1 MKDQHL
7 QKEHQIYTVDQQH
20 NDFNLESGSNS
31 LKVELECNGL
41 ISSAPSSSSSANK
54 MNIKLEE
61 LTQMSPSDGVILHQ
75 QHHRSS
81 VVVGDGTNEEHRLE
95 VNF

>member
-1 MKDQHL
+1 MIESDS
-7 QKEHQIYTVDQQH
+7 
-20 NDFNLESGSNS
+20 NL

-41 ISSAPSSSSSANK
+41 VSSTPSSSSSANK

-61 LTQMSPSDGVILHQ
+61 LTAQMSPNNGIILHQ

-81 VVVGDGTNEEHRLE
+81 VVVNDGNNDEHRLE
-95 VNF
+95 VKFF